1 MSKYLVQLTTDRAI
15 VDNGEVA
22 ISVPK
27 EYEGRPV
34 EVVVWVEGWIRK
46 EVNEPG
52 TLQHQS

>member
-15 VDNGEVA
+15 VDNGEVK

-27 EYEGRPV
+27 EYEGRKV

-46 EVNEPG
+46 EVNELLA
-52 TLQHQS
+52 LQH